1 MSSMDYLFLDE
12 RVLIHLGDVLSRI
25 DLVVA
30 CLGQWHDQAT
40 SEAAARQHCHN
51 AEVEQHSGVG
61 VHLLSACDPR
71 VSQLG
76 TRLRGFI

>member
-12 RVLIHLGDVLSRI
+12 RVLIHLSDVLSRI

-40 SEAAARQHCHN
+40 PEAAAR
-51 AEVEQHSGVG
+51 
-61 VHLLSACDPR
+61 
-71 VSQLG
+71 
-76 TRLRGFI
+76 